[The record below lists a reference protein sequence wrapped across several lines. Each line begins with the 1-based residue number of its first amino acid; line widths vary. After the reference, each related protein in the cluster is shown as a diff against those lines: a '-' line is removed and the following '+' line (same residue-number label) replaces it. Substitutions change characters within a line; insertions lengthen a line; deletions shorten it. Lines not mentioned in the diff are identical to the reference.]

1 MANQLL
7 QSSAFD
13 ILDALAQRILIL
25 DGAMGTM
32 VQRFRLQ
39 EEDYRGDRFGG
50 HPISLKNNNDVLNL
64 TQPQIIEQI
73 HREYLAAGADIIETN
88 TFNATA
94 ISQEDFGLQKL
105 VAEMNR
111 TAAQLAKAAVVECM
125 TEDPSRRR
133 YVAGSIGP
141 LNRTLSISRDV
152 NDPGNRD
159 VTWQQVTG
167 AYGEQAQ
174 ALLEGGV
181 DLLLVETTFDTLNL
195 KAALFAIEKHLS

>member
-73 HREYLAAGADIIETN
+73 HREYLAAGPDIIETN
-88 TFNATA
+88 TFNTTA
-94 ISQEDFGLQKL
+94 ISHEDLCLQKL
-105 VAEMNR
+105 VP
-111 TAAQLAKAAVVECM
+111 Q
-125 TEDPSRRR
+125 
-133 YVAGSIGP
+133 
-141 LNRTLSISRDV
+141 LNRAA
-152 NDPGNRD
+152 
-159 VTWQQVTG
+159 G
-167 AYGEQAQ
+167 ALA
-174 ALLEGGV
+174 
-181 DLLLVETTFDTLNL
+181 N
-195 KAALFAIEKHLS
+195 

>member
-7 QSSAFD
+7 QSSSFD

-39 EEDYRGDRFGG
+39 EEDYRGDRFRG
-50 HPISLKNNNDVLNL
+50 HPTSLKNNNDVLNL

-105 VAEMNR
+105 VAGMNR
-111 TAAQLAKAAVVECM
+111 TAAQLAKSAVAECM
-125 TEDPSRRR
+125 TEDPSRPR
-133 YVAGSIGP
+133 YAAVRLGP
-141 LNRTLSISRDV
+141 LYRPLSVSPDFT
-152 NDPGNRD
+152 NPGKRN
-159 VTWQQVTG
+159 VTSHNV
-167 AYGEQAQ
+167 
-174 ALLEGGV
+174 
-181 DLLLVETTFDTLNL
+181 
-195 KAALFAIEKHLS
+195 

>member
-1 MANQLL
+1 MANHLL

-88 TFNATA
+88 TFNSTA
-94 ISQEDFGLQKL
+94 ISQEDFDLQKL
-105 VAEMNR
+105 AGEMNR
-111 TAAQLAKAAVVECM
+111 HARQLAQDA
-125 TEDPSRRR
+125 
-133 YVAGSIGP
+133 
-141 LNRTLSISRDV
+141 
-152 NDPGNRD
+152 
-159 VTWQQVTG
+159 
-167 AYGEQAQ
+167 
-174 ALLEGGV
+174 
-181 DLLLVETTFDTLNL
+181 
-195 KAALFAIEKHLS
+195 

>member
-1 MANQLL
+1 MANHLL

-88 TFNATA
+88 TFNLTA
-94 ISQEDFGLQKL
+94 ISQEDFGLHNI
-105 VAEMNR
+105 VAR
-111 TAAQLAKAAVVECM
+111 THCPPPQL
-125 TEDPSRRR
+125 T
-133 YVAGSIGP
+133 
-141 LNRTLSISRDV
+141 
-152 NDPGNRD
+152 
-159 VTWQQVTG
+159 
-167 AYGEQAQ
+167 QA
-174 ALLEGGV
+174 
-181 DLLLVETTFDTLNL
+181 T
-195 KAALFAIEKHLS
+195 

>member
-73 HREYLAAGADIIETN
+73 HREDLSTGADNIKTN
-88 TFNATA
+88 TFNDTA
-94 ISQEDFGLQKL
+94 ISH
-105 VAEMNR
+105 
-111 TAAQLAKAAVVECM
+111 AV
-125 TEDPSRRR
+125 
-133 YVAGSIGP
+133 
-141 LNRTLSISRDV
+141 
-152 NDPGNRD
+152 
-159 VTWQQVTG
+159 
-167 AYGEQAQ
+167 
-174 ALLEGGV
+174 
-181 DLLLVETTFDTLNL
+181 F
-195 KAALFAIEKHLS
+195 

>member
-13 ILDALAQRILIL
+13 ILDALARRILIL

-39 EEDYRGDRFGG
+39 EEDYRGDRLRD

-94 ISQEDFGLQKL
+94 ISQEDFGLQKFG
-105 VAEMNR
+105 AEINR
-111 TAAQLAKAAVVECM
+111 TAAQLSKAAVVERM

-133 YVAGSIGP
+133 IVA
-141 LNRTLSISRDV
+141 
-152 NDPGNRD
+152 
-159 VTWQQVTG
+159 
-167 AYGEQAQ
+167 
-174 ALLEGGV
+174 
-181 DLLLVETTFDTLNL
+181 
-195 KAALFAIEKHLS
+195 